1 MASQK
6 LELSLD
12 NEHLQEQIMVEI
24 AVITEQL
31 KTLTKHIDE
40 LRLDIKEIKD
50 IQSQKIVEL
59 EKKVSI
65 LEEKVSRLNWIV
77 NLVIGVIITGITGGL
92 LSLILK

>member
-1 MASQK
+1 MK
-6 LELSLD
+6 PRLELEMDETIEQKFMTSL
-12 NEHLQEQIMVEI
+12 
-24 AVITEQL
+24 AVFEEQL
-31 KTLTKHIDE
+31 KNLTKHIDE

-50 IQSQKIVEL
+50 IQTTRIAEL